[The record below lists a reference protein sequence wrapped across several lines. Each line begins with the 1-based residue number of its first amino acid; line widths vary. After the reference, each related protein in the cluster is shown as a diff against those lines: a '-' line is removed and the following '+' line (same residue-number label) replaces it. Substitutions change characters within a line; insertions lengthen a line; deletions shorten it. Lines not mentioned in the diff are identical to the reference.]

1 MICGLKSFLTEKIKK
16 KYYCFNRMLIKK
28 PNNIYKKV
36 CILTSVHPPFDTRIF
51 HKEARSLVKAGY
63 DVSLIAQYDIDEIVD
78 GIRILPLSK
87 QKNRLERM
95 TKTVWAAYRKALEI
109 DADIYHFHDPEL
121 ILIGLLL
128 NRRGKRVIY
137 DVHEDVPRQNLSK
150 AYIPALFR
158 RPISLMIGALEA
170 FSAKRFDGVVTAT
183 PFINRR
189 FLELGANAINVNN
202 YPIDSELYTAETQWE
217 KKEKAACYIGGIA
230 GIRGAFEM
238 VEAIGKT
245 GYRLILAGDFEPG
258 LEDQLKRLLGWRQVE
273 TLGFVD
279 REGVRATM
287 ARSMAGMVLFYPEP
301 NHIDAQPNKMFE
313 YMSAGIPIIA
323 SNFPLWREIVEGAKC
338 GICVDPLNPEEIAD
352 AEVYLFEN
360 PKEAEEMGKR
370 GRIAVEEQY
379 NWSMEEKKLL
389 RLYKVLL
396 S

>member
-1 MICGLKSFLTEKIKK
+1 
-16 KYYCFNRMLIKK
+16 MLIKK

-36 CILTSVHPPFDTRIF
+36 CILTSAHPPFDTRIF
-51 HKEARSLVKAGY
+51 HKEARSLAKAGY
-63 DVSLIAQYDIDEIVD
+63 EVSLIVQYDKDETVD
-78 GIRILPLSK
+78 GIRIVPLPTP
-87 QKNRLERM
+87 KNRLERI
-95 TKTVWAAYRKALEI
+95 TKTIWTTYRKALEI
-109 DADIYHFHDPEL
+109 DADIYHFHDPDL

-150 AYIPALFR
+150 SYIPIVFR
-158 RPISLMIGALEA
+158 RPISLMIGVLEA

-189 FLELGANAINVNN
+189 FLELGANAVNVNN
-202 YPIDSELYTAETQWE
+202 YPLASELYTADNQWE

-230 GIRGAFEM
+230 EIRGAFEM
-238 VEAIGKT
+238 VEAISNT
-245 GYRLILAGDFEPG
+245 GYQLILAGDFEPG
-258 LEDQLKRLLGWRQVE
+258 LEDRLKQLLGWRQVE
-273 TLGFVD
+273 TLGFID
-279 REGVRATM
+279 REGVKATM

-313 YMSAGIPIIA
+313 YMSAGIPVIA
-323 SNFPLWREIVEGAKC
+323 SNFPLWREIIEGANC
-338 GICVDPLNPEEIAD
+338 GICVDPLNPKEIAD

-370 GRIAVEEQY
+370 GRIAVKRQY
-379 NWSMEEKKLL
+379 KWCIEEKKLL
-389 RLYKVLL
+389 KLYEALL